1 MNFTQIAESLSAGIS
16 SFNDAA
22 LKELVENIND
32 HLALVSGENYS
43 TVNFEEPEKLF
54 TLLVGNGFSE
64 KFAELIE
71 PDDFFNFG
79 NFLINSKNDTPTLK
93 NVIHLYLDI
102 FRRSELLVRIYN
114 ERRWDKLIEALI
126 RKSNYRVRE
135 LFYQRSNFY
144 KNKTLFN
151 ILEGEKVTPYSW
163 KETEKN
169 VERYASALKSL
180 LSEFYEDV
188 KVAFLL
194 ENSLKMAW
202 LDLACLTN
210 GIVNIMI
217 PGNAVAEHI
226 EFILNQAE
234 AKVIFVANENQLAKV
249 KSVKHNL
256 PNLKWVV
263 FLSGSSIEE
272 DVITFEEFLSYA
284 EKYDAEKDYYKTKE
298 YNTDSLATIMYT
310 SGTTGEPKGIE
321 FSYMNI
327 VFKRFARAMAI
338 PQINDKD
345 RYLSYLPLFHTFGRY
360 LELMGSVF
368 WGAEYSFME
377 NPSVET
383 MIENMNLIKPTIF
396 ISIPKKW
403 IQLFERINELVDI
416 AVDDEEEIRTAIGKV
431 TGGELKFGLS
441 AAGYLPP
448 DIFMFFQQYG
458 VNLMSGFGMTEATG
472 GITMTPIGEYYENS
486 LGKALPGIEL
496 KLADDGEL
504 LIRGAYVTIGYY
516 KNKEN
521 TFDADGWLPT
531 GDIMKMDDN
540 GFIEIIDRK
549 KEIYKNIKGETIAPQ
564 KIENL
569 FRDFDFVKQVFLV
582 GDHKL
587 FNTVLIYPNYDSES
601 LLKKNYSQEEMRDIF
616 SSVVVTVNKFLAPF
630 ERIIDFRIIER
641 PFTAEEGELTPKG
654 TYKRRVIEKNFDS
667 VINEMYVKQY
677 IELKSKTVNVRVPN
691 WFLREK
697 GKLSDDIYFV
707 DDKIKI
713 ADEEIE
719 LLVKRVGEKQFQ
731 IGDFIYDITSHRIDL
746 QPFLTNPIYWI
757 GNKALFDFCGESI
770 FQWFRN
776 REPEKNIAFNRVAE
790 RIEINSADVETIKKL
805 HLGGE
810 KSLYGLNL
818 AAFLIQSEDEKESLG
833 AANYLKF
840 LSSDSTLPI
849 YKIVADLIKRP
860 QLTKHKSVRRE
871 MLKTAIH
878 ICKNSR
884 LDWLLEKYFMIDY
897 DILDSEISRALIER
911 KAKDILGIIERLL
924 NNILHDFSGTELRF
938 TPIPDLFAFLNQY
951 VELHP
956 TSYRT
961 IRRILVQYKLQSEN
975 PAVSEAASE
984 TRNKIR
990 LGFRKWLG
998 TNQKVAVDVETG
1010 DEYTWE
1016 EVVVY
1021 EENIES
1027 ADLQRINKALV
1038 ETPLIREAI
1047 FFFSQGTVLRLD
1059 DILPSGIWISFYKKF
1074 STHTTYRVS
1083 VQTRFHGSYNFT
1095 INLNETLSPE
1105 KVTLESDWLIIACSA
1120 VSGQKLTNKFGGY
1133 WEKYELWT
1141 EEYNPQEN
1149 IGHYLERMYKYPDE
1163 KKNELVYHIWRFFV
1177 WNAATASLNF
1187 IKLSKYKLQLANY
1200 SPDNFIIPKHDYQVG
1215 TRLVSI
1221 ENRVPYN
1228 SALHFLSEFYNG
1240 FVADSVNKYPFLK
1253 RDSIWNQIFSGI
1265 ISALG
1270 EEEGVEYLSKFKNQ
1284 LGGSADF
1291 PDRENALQR
1300 LDSFLTDISEG
1311 VFISKR
1317 LFFAINRF
1325 RRWLNL
1331 NEDASIEAQASML
1344 NELYS
1349 TYSLNE
1355 LERQLPETRIKF
1367 YFETC
1372 YQNSSDKVK
1381 GEFKKIIKEFHN
1393 RKIKRKELLVML
1405 SEIKAKFNLSE
1416 REEYFL
1422 TRISYSH
1429 LRPEDSAQ
1437 IMKIGAGGHEKEN
1450 LIVEFFDSDGNPFV
1464 IRRPVTPKEISRLHR
1479 MFLDANLMVNFNSE
1493 HQFLVA
1499 VSSRGFIIGGL
1510 FYTTV
1515 DDKRVHMDKIV
1526 VADPFRRKGISD
1538 ILMKEFFNRMK
1549 NEHYEY
1555 VTTGF
1560 FRPEYFYKFGFKVE
1574 RKYSGLAKK
1583 L

>member
-1 MNFTQIAESLSAGIS
+1 MNNSQILESLSAGIAS
-16 SFNDAA
+16 YNDESV
-22 LKELVENIND
+22 KELVNKISEEFFKDADNK
-32 HLALVSGENYS
+32 E
-43 TVNFEEPEKLF
+43 TVGFEDYEKLF
-54 TLLVGNGFSE
+54 SLIIKNGFAE
-64 KFAELIE
+64 KFADLIE
-71 PDDFFNFG
+71 PEDYFNLGVFFLNAGESG
-79 NFLINSKNDTPTLK
+79 NSVRKT
-93 NVIHLYLDI
+93 IHLYLDV
-102 FRRSELLVRIYN
+102 FRRSEFLVKIYN
-114 ERRWDKLIEALI
+114 DRKWDKLIEELI
-126 RKSNYRVRE
+126 RKSNFRVKE

-144 KNKTLFN
+144 GNKTLFN

-163 KETEKN
+163 KETERNIEK
-169 VERYASALKSL
+169 YAAALKTL
-180 LSEFYEDV
+180 LAEFNEDV

-194 ENSLKMAW
+194 ENSLNMAW

-226 EFILNQAE
+226 EFILKQAE

-249 KSVKHNL
+249 KSVKHKL
-256 PNLKWVV
+256 PDLKWIV
-263 FLSGSSIEE
+263 FLSGSSLDE
-272 DVITFEEFLSYA
+272 DVITFNEFLSYA
-284 EKYDAEKDYYKTKE
+284 NLYDVEKDFYAGKDYGA
-298 YNTDSLATIMYT
+298 DSLATIMYT

-338 PQINDKD
+338 PQIGDKD

-360 LELMGSVF
+360 LEMMGSVF

-383 MIENMNLIKPTIF
+383 MIENMNLVKPTIF

-403 IQLFERINELVDI
+403 IQLYDQINELVDI
-416 AVDDEEEIRTAIGKV
+416 AVDDDEEIKAAISKV
-431 TGGELKFGLS
+431 TGGALKFGLS

-448 DIFMFFQQYG
+448 DIFIFFQKYG

-496 KLADDGEL
+496 KLAEDGEL
-504 LIRGAYVTIGYY
+504 LIRGAYVTIGYF
-516 KNKEN
+516 KNEEN
-521 TFDADGWLPT
+521 TFDSGGWLPT
-531 GDIMKMDDN
+531 GDIMKMDEN

-587 FNTVLIYPNYDSES
+587 FNTVLIYPNYDSET
-601 LLKKNYSQEEMRDIF
+601 LLSKNYNEEEMRDIF

-630 ERIIDFRIIER
+630 ERIIDFRIIDR
-641 PFTAEEGELTPKG
+641 PFSAELGELTPKG
-654 TYKRRVIEKNFDS
+654 TYKRRVIEKNFEP
-667 VINEMYVKQY
+667 VIKQMYVKQF
-677 IELKSKTVNVRVPN
+677 IELKNQSVNVRVPN

-697 GKLSDDIYFV
+697 GKLSDDIFFENNR
-707 DDKIKI
+707 IKI
-713 ADEEIE
+713 ADEEVE
-719 LLVKRVGEKQFQ
+719 LLVEKLDEGKFR
-731 IGDFIYDITSHRIDL
+731 IGDFVYEITTPKIDL
-746 QPFLTNPIYWI
+746 QPFLTNPIYWV
-757 GNKALFDFCGESI
+757 GNKALFDFCGEPI
-770 FQWFRN
+770 FQWYRN
-776 REPEKNIAFNRVAE
+776 REPEKHIGFYAVAGKVE
-790 RIEINSADVETIKKL
+790 SNVKDLETIKKL

-818 AAFLIQSEDEKESLG
+818 AAFLIQSEDESEAMS
-833 AANYLKF
+833 AANYIKF

-849 YKIVADLIKRP
+849 FKIVKDLAKRP
-860 QLTKHKSVRRE
+860 QLTKHKSIRRE
-871 MLKTAIH
+871 LLKTAIH
-878 ICKNSR
+878 ICENNR
-884 LDWLLEKYFMIDY
+884 LDWLLEKYFKIDY
-897 DILDSEISRALIER
+897 DILDSAIMRALIER

-924 NNILHDFSGTELRF
+924 NNTLVDFAGEELDR
-938 TPIPDLFAFLNQY
+938 TPIPALFSFLEKY

-961 IRRILVQYKLQSEN
+961 IRRILVQYKIQSDRKE
-975 PAVSEAASE
+975 VSEEASK
-984 TRNKIR
+984 TRDKIR

-998 TNQKVAVDVETG
+998 TNQRVAVDVETG

-1016 EVVVY
+1016 DVVVY
-1021 EENIES
+1021 EENIEPD
-1027 ADLQRINKALV
+1027 DLQRIKEALV

-1074 STHTTYRVS
+1074 STHTSYRVS

-1095 INLNETLSPE
+1095 INLNETLSSE

-1149 IGHYLERMYKYPDE
+1149 VGHYLERMSKHPDE
-1163 KKNELVYHIWRFFV
+1163 KKSELVYHIWRFFV

-1187 IKLSKYKLQLANY
+1187 IKLSKYKLQLADY

-1221 ENRVPYN
+1221 EERVPYG
-1228 SALHFLSEFYNG
+1228 SSSGFIGEFYNQ
-1240 FVADSVNKYPFLK
+1240 FIAESVKKYPYLN
-1253 RDSIWNQIFSGI
+1253 RDSIWNQIYSGI

-1270 EEEGVEYLSKFKNQ
+1270 EVEGVEYLNGFKSELLSK
-1284 LGGSADF
+1284 SDF
-1291 PDRENALQR
+1291 PDMENALSR
-1300 LDSFLTDISEG
+1300 LNSFLTDISDG
-1311 VFISKR
+1311 VFIPKR

-1355 LERQLPETRIKF
+1355 MEKELPETRIKF

-1372 YQNSSDKVK
+1372 FRDSSDEVK
-1381 GEFKKIIKEFHN
+1381 AEFKKIIKEFHH

-1405 SEIKAKFNLSE
+1405 SEIKAKFTLSDK
-1416 REEYFL
+1416 EEYFL

-1429 LRPEDSAQ
+1429 IRPEDSAQ

-1450 LIVEFFDSDGNPFV
+1450 LIVEFFDTDGNPFV

-1479 MFLDANLMVNFNSE
+1479 MFLDANLMVNFNSD

-1510 FYTTV
+1510 FYFPV
-1515 DDKRVHMDKIV
+1515 DESRVHMDKIV

-1549 NEHYEY
+1549 NERYEY